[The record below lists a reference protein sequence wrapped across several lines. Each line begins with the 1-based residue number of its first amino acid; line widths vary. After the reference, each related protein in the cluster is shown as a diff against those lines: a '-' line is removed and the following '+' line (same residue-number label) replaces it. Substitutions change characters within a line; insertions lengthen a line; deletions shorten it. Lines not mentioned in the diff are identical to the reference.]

1 MFKSLILLL
10 DRAVVVLQVFAGQ
23 IFHQNIWEWYM
34 NIWKNVLFFYQ
45 VRKTFEE
52 RIISNQKGLESRLDD
67 LVKAQER
74 TANALEVILDVIR

>member
-10 DRAVVVLQVFAGQ
+10 DRAVAVLQVFGSGTW
-23 IFHQNIWEWYM
+23 IYKKM
-34 NIWKNVLFFYQ
+34 YFFLYQ
-45 VRKTFEE
+45 LPKTFEE

-74 TANALEVILDVIR
+74 TANALEAILDVIR